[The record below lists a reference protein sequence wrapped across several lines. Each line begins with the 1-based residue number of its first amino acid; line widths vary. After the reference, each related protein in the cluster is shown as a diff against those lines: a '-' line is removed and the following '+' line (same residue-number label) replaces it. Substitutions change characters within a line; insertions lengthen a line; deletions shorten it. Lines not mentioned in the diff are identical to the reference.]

1 MEADSVNNYEEQAAE
16 SLETADKCTG
26 CPLTRQEAVKSLLV
40 ELEQNENLIIKFL
53 KLIEYRIFS
62 LSIPV
67 KMFKSSDETLEAYH
81 CMRER
86 LKMLRNLFNYMKR
99 TAGQL

>member
-1 MEADSVNNYEEQAAE
+1 MEADSINHYEEQAAE
-16 SLETADKCTG
+16 SLITADQTAVG
-26 CPLTRQEAVKSLLV
+26 PLRRQEVVRSLLV
-40 ELEQNENLIIKFL
+40 ELEQNENLINNFL

-86 LKMLRNLFNYMKR
+86 LKMLRSLFNYMKR